1 MGLPPFEGYKEGDF
15 PVAESLLEKVFIT
28 RSYVEPADGFIDQY
42 IEAFR
47 KVTAGYE
54 LLL

>member
-1 MGLPPFEGYKEGDF
+1 VRSHNGDIIRE
-15 PVAESLLEKVFIT
+15 A
-28 RSYVEPADGFIDQY
+28 RSCRRSWQFSADGFIDQY